1 MSEIKE
7 IKMVKVESSN
17 IKEIGW
23 DNDALYV
30 KYSSGVYRY
39 NGVKKEIFEELLK
52 AESKGRF
59 MNEQIKGQ
67 YDYKKLE
74 KIN

>member
-1 MSEIKE
+1 MTEIKE
-7 IKMVKVESSN
+7 IKMVKVDSSN

-23 DNDALYV
+23 ADDILYV
-30 KYSSGVYRY
+30 KYSSGVYKY
-39 NGVKKEIFEELLK
+39 SGVQKETFEELLK

-59 MNEQIKGQ
+59 MNEQIKGN

-74 KIN
+74 KLN